1 MQNENIFNRFFKE
14 EKQIT
19 ENVENNIEEI
29 VDEVKEVLVQDD
41 ILVQEVKNKVKDYS
55 KQTVKYN
62 GIETEVIEKDGN
74 KVLIEVETNDIQGQK
89 IRMKQWFDINYFK

>member
-55 KQTVKYN
+55 KQTVNFN
-62 GIETEVIEKDGN
+62 GIETEIIEKDGN
-74 KVLIEVETNDIQGQK
+74 KVLIEVETNDIQGNK